1 MNDELKVI
9 RYLDGQMSDEE
20 KKSFEDELLSSPD
33 LKKLYD
39 EYSLTFSELKNLNE
53 VKINENYF
61 SNVYARFR
69 ENNISYKKKKFY
81 LKFAYSLPVLIL
93 AVILLLINPFNPN
106 NNEKTSIFSDSIAT
120 NYSNENISKEENTN
134 ILKDN
139 NTTFDKIINEENI
152 EEYYPSYDNEDVKD
166 IYNIINNLSDEELDL
181 LYNELAN
188 KEYL

>member
-9 RYLDGQMSDEE
+9 RYLDDQMSDEE
-20 KKSFEDELLSSPD
+20 KKSFEDELLYSPK

-53 VKINENYF
+53 AKINENYF

-69 ENNISYKKKKFY
+69 EKNISHKKKKFY
-81 LKFAYSLPVLIL
+81 YKFAYSLPVLIL

-106 NNEKTSIFSDSIAT
+106 NNEKALIYSDSIAT
-120 NYSNENISKEENTN
+120 NYSNENILKTENTN
-134 ILKDN
+134 ILKEN
-139 NTTFDKIINEENI
+139 NTTNNKIINEENI
-152 EEYYPSYDNEDVKD
+152 EDYYPSYDNEDVKE
-166 IYNIINNLSDEELDL
+166 IYNMINNLSDEELDL
-181 LYNELAN
+181 LYSELAN